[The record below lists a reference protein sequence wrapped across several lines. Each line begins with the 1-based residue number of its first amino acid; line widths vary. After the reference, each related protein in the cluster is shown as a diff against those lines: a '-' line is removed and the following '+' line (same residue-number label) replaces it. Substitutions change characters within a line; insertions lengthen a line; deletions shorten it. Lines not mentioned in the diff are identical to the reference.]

1 MGEGWETAR
10 RRDDGN
16 DWVVVRLAGAGVVRV
31 AEIDTSWF
39 LGNAPGWAS
48 LSVCTLADG
57 ERLDAATWSPLL
69 ERRPLRPDTRHRVV
83 LDADGTRAATH
94 VRLDVFPDGGMAR
107 LRLWG
112 SLSESGTAEVRRRW
126 AATA

>member
-1 MGEGWETAR
+1 VVLETA
-10 RRDDGN
+10 
-16 DWVVVRLAGAGVVRV
+16 
-31 AEIDTSWF
+31 
-39 LGNAPGWAS
+39 
-48 LSVCTLADG
+48 
-57 ERLDAATWSPLL
+57 AT
-69 ERRPLRPDTRHRVV
+69 
-83 LDADGTRAATH
+83 AAATH